1 MGWKFS
7 TPICF
12 SSYSLCVST
21 SGVKMKISLSMK
33 SSSLTI
39 YLIFITIITIYV
51 ASYQYILL
59 VFMLM
64 KIRWIFSIEN
74 YLFLDL
80 NIFIISMPSVTLYMF
95 KWNLFLNY
103 WIISQIDLFLSIL
116 SSAMIRFRTYF
127 SYFTSLFSYF

>member
-7 TPICF
+7 TPIWC
-12 SSYSLCVST
+12 SSYSLFIST
-21 SGVKMKISLSMK
+21 SGVKMKISPSMK
-33 SSSLTI
+33 CSSLTI

-51 ASYQYILL
+51 ASYQNILL

-74 YLFLDL
+74 NLFLDL
-80 NIFIISMPSVTLYMF
+80 NILTISMPSVTLKMF

-103 WIISQIDLFLSIL
+103 WKISQIDLFLSIL

-127 SYFTSLFSYF
+127 SYFTSFFSYF